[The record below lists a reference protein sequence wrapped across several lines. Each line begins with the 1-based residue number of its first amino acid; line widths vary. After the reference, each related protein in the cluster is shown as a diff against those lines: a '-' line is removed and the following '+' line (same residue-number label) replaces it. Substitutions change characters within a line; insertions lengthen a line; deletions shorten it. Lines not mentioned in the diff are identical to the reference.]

1 MPETSDLE
9 RRHGDYLLS
18 SDPARFDHA
27 AIHAALTASY
37 WATGV
42 PPDVVRRSLEHSI
55 AIGAYLLADG
65 PDAPDGRG
73 GQQTQVGLIRAVTDR
88 ATFAWLCD
96 VYVLPEHQG
105 RGLAQAMVAALLEH
119 PELQGLRRWLLA
131 TRDAH
136 GLYARFG
143 FEPLPEPQ
151 RYLQLPSRAEYGA
164 GRPPSDGGG

>member
-1 MPETSDLE
+1 
-9 RRHGDYLLS
+9 
-18 SDPARFDHA
+18 
-27 AIHAALTASY
+27 
-37 WATGV
+37 
-42 PPDVVRRSLEHSI
+42 
-55 AIGAYLLADG
+55 
-65 PDAPDGRG
+65 
-73 GQQTQVGLIRAVTDR
+73 
-88 ATFAWLCD
+88 